1 MENDGFIVIEG
12 IHENP
17 NNINTLDEQTKVVHG
32 PYNKIEAEKVAKGL
46 IQKNIDNF
54 YHRAWVIN
62 KNVELN
68 NICEECK
75 KKMKASNKILSC
87 IVSKFVTA
95 VI

>member
-17 NNINTLDEQTKVVHG
+17 NNINTLDEQTKIVHG

-46 IQKNIDNF
+46 IQKN
-54 YHRAWVIN
+54 
-62 KNVELN
+62 VEIN

-75 KKMKASNKILSC
+75 KKDESVKQNFIMYSFKVCNSC
-87 IVSKFVTA
+87 NLAKTIFPL
-95 VI
+95 